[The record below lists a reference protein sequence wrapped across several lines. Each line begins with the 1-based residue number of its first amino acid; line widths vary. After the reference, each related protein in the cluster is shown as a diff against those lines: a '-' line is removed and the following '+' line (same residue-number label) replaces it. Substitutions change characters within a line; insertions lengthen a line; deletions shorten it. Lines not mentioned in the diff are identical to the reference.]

1 MRANDISVNDRSI
14 GDDRQI
20 GVLQWLAAWIAYHLA
35 WGWTCYWWVW
45 RAHLAARH
53 GIPRSSLE
61 EPPVE
66 WMRVLLGPGEKDR

>member
-1 MRANDISVNDRSI
+1 MRANDISVNDGSI

-20 GVLQWLAAWIAYHLA
+20 GVLQWLTGWIAYHLA

-45 RAHLAARH
+45 RAHIAARH
-53 GIPRSSLE
+53 GIPRNSLE
-61 EPPVE
+61 DPPVE